1 MIHKKSYNRNL
12 LSAVWRKIGDMKR
25 IFIAIMWLTAATL
38 TWAADVE
45 FSAQAPAS
53 VVAGNRFSLSYTVN
67 QECKDFRAPEM
78 PDFEVL
84 MGPSTSRSSSVSIIN
99 GSVNKSMTITFTF
112 VLLANNPGTY
122 TVPGATVLVK
132 GEKYTSN
139 SLTIKV
145 LPTDDAS
152 KLQQSQSGGSSASQ
166 GEASLNNKDSQ
177 SSLSGTNQ
185 MFVRQIVSKTKV
197 YEQEAFLIT
206 YKLYTR
212 YNVRDIAN
220 VKFPEYKG
228 FYVQD
233 IDLDVNRQFV
243 TEHYN
248 GLNYN
253 TIVLKQ
259 ALLYPQRSG
268 KIEIESGQLDAVIVE
283 RVSNH
288 SQGIFDGFFDSYR
301 DVKKSLKIPSATID
315 VMPLPSGAPK
325 SFNGAVGRFD
335 VKSNISTQE
344 LKAND
349 AVTLTLDISG
359 TGNLKLLKNPKITFP
374 ADFDVYDPKVDNS
387 VKVTPAGA
395 SGTRHIEYLA
405 IPRFGG
411 DFAIESTDFSWFD
424 PSVGQY
430 KTLKTP
436 IYTLK
441 VDGSA
446 DQTQVITT
454 GTASQ
459 KESVRNLGSDIRHI
473 HSDSELK
480 PVGGGFF
487 GTLGFVSGYLIPVAV
502 FVLLLIILRK
512 QARENANIALKRT
525 KRASKV
531 ATKRLKSAAK
541 FMKADD
547 KPHFYEETMKALW
560 GYLGDKLS
568 IAQSEL
574 TKDNVSEKL
583 SARGVEDETIKE
595 FLATLQDC
603 EFARFSS
610 VADESLSM
618 NNIYNRASDLIGK
631 LEDKL

>member
-1 MIHKKSYNRNL
+1 
-12 LSAVWRKIGDMKR
+12 MKR

-301 DVKKSLKIPSATID
+301 DVKKSLKIPSATIN
-315 VMPLPSGAPK
+315 VMPLPSDAPK

-335 VKSNISTQE
+335 IKSSISTQE

-411 DFAIESTDFSWFD
+411 DFAIEGTEFSWFD

-430 KTLKTP
+430 KTIKTP

-541 FMKADD
+541 FMKAND

-583 SARGVEDETIKE
+583 SARGVDDETIKE
-595 FLATLQDC
+595 FLSTLQDC

>member
-1 MIHKKSYNRNL
+1 
-12 LSAVWRKIGDMKR
+12 
-25 IFIAIMWLTAATL
+25 MWLISATL
-38 TWAADVE
+38 VWAADVE
-45 FSAQAPAS
+45 FYAQSPSS
-53 VVAGNRFSLSYTVN
+53 VVVGNRFSVTYTVN
-67 QECKDFRAPEM
+67 QDCKDFRAPEM
-78 PDFEVL
+78 PDFEIL
-84 MGPSTSRSSSVSIIN
+84 MGPSTSKSSSVSIIN
-99 GSVNKSMTITFTF
+99 GSVNKSMSITFTF
-112 VLLANNPGTY
+112 VLVAENPGRY
-122 TVPGATVLVK
+122 TIPGATVIVK
-132 GEKYTSN
+132 NEKYTSN
-139 SLTIKV
+139 TLSIDV
-145 LPTDDAS
+145 LPADDAS
-152 KLQQSQSGGSSASQ
+152 KLQSNQGGATQSNGGGAT
-166 GEASLNNKDSQ
+166 LNNKDSQ
-177 SSLSGTNQ
+177 TSLSGTNQ

-233 IDLDVNRQFV
+233 IELDVNRQFV

-259 ALLYPQRSG
+259 ALLYPQHAG

-283 RVSNH
+283 RVSNN
-288 SQGIFDGFFDSYR
+288 SQSIFDGFFDSYR
-301 DVKKSLKIPSATID
+301 DVRKSLKIPSATIE

-325 SFNGAVGRFD
+325 SFNGAVGRYD
-335 VKSNISTQE
+335 VKSGISTQE

-359 TGNLKLLKNPKITFP
+359 TGNLKLLKNPKVTFP
-374 ADFDVYDPKVDNS
+374 ADFDVYDPKVDNN
-387 VKVTPAGA
+387 VKITPAGA

-411 DFAIESTDFSWFD
+411 DFVIDGTEFSWFD
-424 PSVGQY
+424 PSVGKY
-430 KTLKTP
+430 KTIKTP
-436 IYTLK
+436 DYTIK
-441 VDGSA
+441 VEGGS

-454 GTASQ
+454 GNASQ
-459 KESVRNLGSDIRHI
+459 KENVRNLGSDIRHI
-473 HSDSELK
+473 HSDVDLK
-480 PVGGGFF
+480 PIGGTFF

-502 FVLLLIILRK
+502 FILLLAILRK
-512 QARENANIALKRT
+512 QARDNANISLRRT

-531 ATKRLKSAAK
+531 AAKRLKNAAK
-541 FMKADD
+541 FMKAGD

-568 IAQSEL
+568 IAQSDL
-574 TKDNVSEKL
+574 TKDNVSEELAK
-583 SARGVEDETIKE
+583 RGVNEETVNE
-595 FLATLQDC
+595 FLGTLQDC

-610 VADESLSM
+610 INDESLSM

>member
-1 MIHKKSYNRNL
+1 MKKVL
-12 LSAVWRKIGDMKR
+12 LALT
-25 IFIAIMWLTAATL
+25 WLFAATL

-45 FSAQAPAS
+45 FSAQAPSS
-53 VVAGNRFSLSYTVN
+53 VVVGNRFSISYSAN

-99 GSVNKSMTITFTF
+99 GSVNKSMTVTFTF
-112 VLLANNPGTY
+112 VLVAYTPGTY
-122 TVPGATVLVK
+122 TIPGATVVIG
-132 GEKYTSN
+132 GEKYTSK
-139 SLTIKV
+139 SLTINV
-145 LPTDDAS
+145 LPADDAS
-152 KLQQSQSGGSSASQ
+152 KVAASQ
-166 GEASLNNKDSQ
+166 GGQGASQGGGASLNNKDSQ
-177 SSLSGTNQ
+177 SSTSGSNQ
-185 MFVRQIVSKTKV
+185 MFVRQIISKTKV
-197 YEQEAFLIT
+197 YEQEGFLVT

-233 IDLDVNRQFV
+233 IELDANRQFV

-259 ALLYPQRSG
+259 ALLYPQRAG
-268 KIEIESGQLDAVIVE
+268 KTEIESGQLDVVIVE

-325 SFNGAVGRFD
+325 SFNGAVGKFN
-335 VKSNISTQE
+335 VKSSINSQQV
-344 LKAND
+344 KAND
-349 AVTLTLDISG
+349 AITVTLNISG
-359 TGNLKLLKNPKITFP
+359 TGNIKLLKNPEIKFP
-374 ADFDVYDPKVDNS
+374 ADFDLYDPKIDNN
-387 VKVTPAGA
+387 VKVTAAGA
-395 SGTRHIEYLA
+395 SGSRNIEYLA

-411 DFAIESTDFSWFD
+411 DFVIEGTEFTWFD
-424 PSVGQY
+424 TSAGEY
-430 KTLKTP
+430 KTIHTP
-436 IYTLK
+436 SYNIT
-441 VDGSA
+441 VEGSA

-454 GTASQ
+454 GTASN
-459 KESVRNLGSDIRHI
+459 KESIRSLGSDIRHI
-473 HSDSELK
+473 HSDKELK
-480 PVGGGFF
+480 AKNSGFY
-487 GTLGFVSGYLIPVAV
+487 GTLGFAAGYLIPVAI
-502 FVLLLIILRK
+502 FILLLIILRK

-531 ATKRLKSAAK
+531 AVKRLKSAAK

-568 IAQSEL
+568 IEQSEL

-583 SARGVEDETIKE
+583 MAKGIDEETIKE
-595 FLATLQDC
+595 FLNTLADC

-610 VADESLSM
+610 VTDESLSM
-618 NNIYNRASDLIGK
+618 KSIYERASDLIGK

>member
-1 MIHKKSYNRNL
+1 M
-12 LSAVWRKIGDMKR
+12 
-25 IFIAIMWLTAATL
+25 
-38 TWAADVE
+38 
-45 FSAQAPAS
+45 
-53 VVAGNRFSLSYTVN
+53 
-67 QECKDFRAPEM
+67 
-78 PDFEVL
+78 
-84 MGPSTSRSSSVSIIN
+84 
-99 GSVNKSMTITFTF
+99 
-112 VLLANNPGTY
+112 
-122 TVPGATVLVK
+122 
-132 GEKYTSN
+132 
-139 SLTIKV
+139 
-145 LPTDDAS
+145 
-152 KLQQSQSGGSSASQ
+152 
-166 GEASLNNKDSQ
+166 
-177 SSLSGTNQ
+177 
-185 MFVRQIVSKTKV
+185 
-197 YEQEAFLIT
+197 
-206 YKLYTR
+206 
-212 YNVRDIAN
+212 RDIAN

-335 VKSNISTQE
+335 VKSSISTQE

-541 FMKADD
+541 FMKAND